1 MQEINNRRE
10 TKQFTQNIETE
21 LRFNPESTWT
31 CGFYSNTL
39 LMIPHVDTNPLVHT
53 SWVQWLLAISNSLKS
68 TILFSNKPWSILLNV
83 LTKLRFVLFFG
94 ISLWAIMFP
103 RLGFIYCELS
113 GTYQR
118 QLFFFLSQIGH
129 FFVNDIATTVLSA
142 SESVLKVLV
151 TQLCPTFCEPMNC
164 SPPGSSD
171 NGILQARV
179 LEWVAISFSRGSS
192 WPRAWTQVSCIAG
205 RFLTVWIFKGLCWAS
220 KVLKN
225 DELGA
230 LYSFAHLSFSSHGW
244 KWTVSWPQSHL
255 RAWYLPYTT
264 SSSLFRSR
272 VLKSQKLT
280 WDQWNSICLLDPGL
294 AHLHMVLQMAGCW

>member
-83 LTKLRFVLFFG
+83 LTKLRFILFFG

-103 RLGFIYCELS
+103 RLGFIYCDLA

-118 QLFFFLSQIGH
+118 QLFFFFVPERS
-129 FFVNDIATTVLSA
+129 FFCKWHSNHGFKCFWKCI
-142 SESVLKVLV
+142 ESVSHSVVSNFL
-151 TQLCPTFCEPMNC
+151 
-164 SPPGSSD
+164 
-171 NGILQARV
+171 
-179 LEWVAISFSRGSS
+179 
-192 WPRAWTQVSCIAG
+192 WTH
-205 RFLTVWIFKGLCWAS
+205 
-220 KVLKN
+220 
-225 DELGA
+225 EL
-230 LYSFAHLSFSSHGW
+230 
-244 KWTVSWPQSHL
+244 
-255 RAWYLPYTT
+255 
-264 SSSLFRSR
+264 
-272 VLKSQKLT
+272 
-280 WDQWNSICLLDPGL
+280 
-294 AHLHMVLQMAGCW
+294 